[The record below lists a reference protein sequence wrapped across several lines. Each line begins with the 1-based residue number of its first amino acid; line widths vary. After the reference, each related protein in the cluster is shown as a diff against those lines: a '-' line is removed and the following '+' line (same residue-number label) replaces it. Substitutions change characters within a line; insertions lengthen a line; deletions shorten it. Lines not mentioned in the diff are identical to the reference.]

1 MFLLVLGVLTSVR
14 KLCQLVGQT
23 FQLVSQTLLVS
34 QSDLISQSVRQIF
47 SNFYNAVLYI

>member
-14 KLCQLVGQT
+14 KLFQLVGQT